1 MLWHRGYYSPS
12 LGKAR
17 FNPLPITQI
26 KQNRIELERKR
37 EKENMDTQKIKIHT
51 EGTPNPNALKFV
63 IDKTILESGSR
74 DFPDKNNCKD
84 SPLAEKLFK
93 IKSVQEVFIGKD
105 FITISKSPD
114 SAWDSI
120 YDQVIETINKHFES
134 GEPIVLKTTDS
145 NSKKENNFSD
155 IEKRIHEILDSQ
167 IRPAVASDG
176 GDVIFD
182 SFEDGVLRLHLQ
194 GSCSSCP
201 SSIMT
206 LKAGIENMLKRHI
219 PELKEVISV

>member
-1 MLWHRGYYSPS
+1 
-12 LGKAR
+12 
-17 FNPLPITQI
+17 
-26 KQNRIELERKR
+26 
-37 EKENMDTQKIKIHT
+37 MDTQKIKIHT

-74 DFPDKNNCKD
+74 NFPSRENCKD

-134 GEPIVLKTTDS
+134 GEPIIWEIRDPTPELRKGTDP
-145 NSKKENNFSD
+145 
-155 IEKRIHEILDSQ
+155 IEDKIKEILDSQ

-206 LKAGIENMLKRHI
+206 LKSGIENMLKRHI